1 MTSTPKRSRKVSKKR
16 GPIGLAWDRVG
27 AWTEF
32 AEKVPVIGGLLGT
45 LIKLL
50 FVLAFFA
57 LVVGLLAGFVV
68 IGVTLQEMITPGS
81 R

>member
-1 MTSTPKRSRKVSKKR
+1 MTATPKRSRKISKKR
-16 GPIGLAWDRVG
+16 GPIGRVWDRIGV
-27 AWTEF
+27 WTEF
-32 AEKVPVIGGLLGT
+32 AERVPVIGGLLGT

-68 IGVTLQEMITPGS
+68 IGVALQEMITPGS